1 MKATKAYIASL
12 GTTGV
17 LLAASILMLAV
28 VSAVVAFDRWP
39 GDQVAAPVKTLVL
52 TDKAAPIRVSARSA
66 APSASSRSRTA
77 SRAAGAVTRR
87 LRDTAGTGQRVGSP
101 GGTAP
106 AATPTKPATAVT
118 PPIVKPPVDVPPAPP
133 IFDTISNPGTTAG
146 QVADG
151 AQAVT
156 DAAGVG
162 VGGVNPD
169 VGAAVTGAGTTVAET
184 VRELPLPGHVLPG
197 H

>member
-39 GDQVAAPVKTLVL
+39 GAGAATPVKTLVL
-52 TDKAAPIRVSARSA
+52 NEK
-66 APSASSRSRTA
+66 PSAIQVSSNA
-77 SRAAGAVTRR
+77 SGPSATPVTR
-87 LRDTAGTGQRVGSP
+87 GTTVAASPRAVGPGQITTRGLVTP
-101 GGTAP
+101 RRNTTNAP
-106 AATPTKPATAVT
+106 AAAAPAL
-118 PPIVKPPVDVPPAPP
+118 PAPVQKTLQP
-133 IFDTISNPGTTAG
+133 VEQTTSPLFDAVSNPGTTAG
-146 QVADG
+146 QLADG
-151 AQAVT
+151 TQQVT

-162 VGGVNPD
+162 VGRISPD
-169 VGAAVTGAGTTVAET
+169 VGNTVAATGQAVAQT
-184 VRELPLPGHVLPG
+184 VRGLPLPQHILPG